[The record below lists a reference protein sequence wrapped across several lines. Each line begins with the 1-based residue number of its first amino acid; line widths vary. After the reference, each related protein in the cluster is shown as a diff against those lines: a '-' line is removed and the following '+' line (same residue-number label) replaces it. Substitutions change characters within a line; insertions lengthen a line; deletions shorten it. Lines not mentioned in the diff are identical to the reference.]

1 MKNLY
6 LTAFLIFWLCYYPLQ
21 VFSQNAAPA
30 VYYQEVSQS
39 IALPK
44 NAGLNVIKLFSHHDT
59 IKAVTSHGIFYNVE
73 GKWSGQPFVSGI
85 INATSDD
92 SQMVW
97 MNNDK
102 SIWAENGE
110 SIPNPPRSNGRQSI
124 TCMQWVDDNTLL
136 LGSTHGLYS
145 WDGTW
150 EKIAAFPEV
159 KVNAITKDKDGTLWV
174 AADEGLWQ
182 KQSGVWLDLDIIGLA
197 PGHESQYFTVTI
209 GKNGKDIL
217 FSSPKAVA
225 SLASNGDHWLLRGSD
240 GLPYGPATNILD
252 TDSLLWIGTPKG
264 LIRKGENWRYYAG
277 KRWLPD
283 DQINDILFI
292 SPGTVWAATPNGI
305 SAIGLKAMTLEE
317 KAEGIEEIIE
327 KRHNRIGIINR
338 SKLAIPGDINSSF
351 LENQDNDG
359 LWTSCYLIAECFR
372 YGVTKSEDAKIKAK
386 RTFEALE
393 RLETVTGISG
403 YPARSYVRSENLL
416 APSRSPHPKNWH
428 PSLDGKWQWLD
439 DTSSDEIVGHLLSM
453 ALYHDLVAD
462 EDDKKRVVALIDRIV
477 SHIIENDFQLI
488 DYDGKP
494 TRWAIWNPD
503 SLNRS
508 SNWFYEKGLNSL
520 QILSSLQ
527 TAYHFT
533 GKEKFKKAYQYLV
546 EKEGYARNAVLA
558 KMTDPFEISHSDDIL
573 NFFPYYNLLNY
584 TPKEDPSYP
593 LYLQSLE
600 RSWKA
605 VRSDRMPVWNI
616 FASVLLKKDLDLG
629 IALTEMQTFP
639 LDLITW
645 SVENSHRW
653 DLRHDEF
660 PGRGGSLQAY
670 KALPSP
676 EGNIF
681 RWNTN
686 PKQLDYN
693 GNGATEVSGT
703 YYLVAYWMGRYFDY
717 WE

>member
-1 MKNLY
+1 MKIVKFTTY
-6 LTAFLIFWLCYYPLQ
+6 LIVWLCLDPIQ
-21 VFSQNAAPA
+21 VFSQKMASGN
-30 VYYQEVSQS
+30 YYQEVSRK
-39 IALPK
+39 IGLPI
-44 NAGLNVIKLFSHHDT
+44 NAGLNVIKLFSQGDT
-59 IKAVTSHGIFYNVE
+59 IKVVTAHGIFYNTK

-85 INATSDD
+85 INATTDN
-92 SQMVW
+92 SQTVW

-102 SIWAENGE
+102 TIWSEKGVR
-110 SIPNPPRSNGRQSI
+110 IPNPPRTDGRQSI
-124 TCMQWVDDNTLL
+124 TSTHWMDDNTLL
-136 LGSTHGLYS
+136 AGTTHGLYT
-145 WDGTW
+145 WNGTW
-150 EKIAAFPEV
+150 EKVTSFPNI
-159 KVNAITKDKDGTLWV
+159 KINAITQDNDGTQWI
-174 AADEGLWQ
+174 ASDEGLWQ
-182 KQSGVWLDLDIIGLA
+182 KKSAEWLDIDKIGLA
-197 PGHESQYFTVTI
+197 PGHDSQYLTVTT
-209 GKNGKDIL
+209 GLNGEDIL

-225 SLASNGDHWLLRGSD
+225 SLAINGDHWLLRGAD
-240 GLPYGPATNILD
+240 GLPYGPATNILE
-252 TDSLLWIGTPKG
+252 TDSLLWIGTSKG
-264 LIRKGENWRYYAG
+264 LIRKGKTWRYYAG

-292 SPGTVWAATPNGI
+292 SPTRVWAATPNGI
-305 SAIGLKAMTLEE
+305 SEIGLKAMTLEE
-317 KAEGIEEIIE
+317 KANGIEEIIE
-327 KRHNRIGIINR
+327 KRHNRIGLINR

-403 YPARSYVRSENLL
+403 YPARSYVRSETLL

-428 PSLDGKWQWLD
+428 PSPDGNWQWLD

-453 ALYHDLVAD
+453 ALYHDMVAD
-462 EDDKKRVVALIDRIV
+462 EEDKKRVVALIDRIV
-477 SHIIENDFQLI
+477 SHIIENDLQLI

-533 GKEKFKKAYQYLV
+533 GKAKFKKVYQHLV
-546 EKEGYARNAVLA
+546 EKEGYAENAIYA
-558 KMTDPFEISHSDDIL
+558 KMMDPYEISHSDDIL
-573 NFFPYYNLLNY
+573 NFLPYYNLLNY
-584 TPKEDPSYP
+584 TPKDDPSYP
-593 LYLQSLE
+593 LYLESLN

-605 VRSDRMPVWNI
+605 VRSDNMPVWNI

-653 DLRHDEF
+653 DLKHDEF
-660 PGRGGSLQAY
+660 PGRGGNLQAY
-670 KALPSP
+670 SALPSP

-693 GNGATEVSGT
+693 GKGGTEVSGT
-703 YYLVAYWMGRYFDY
+703 YYLVAYWMGRYYGY